1 MIPNIKPRFK
11 NIQIKSERIV
21 LPNRGKVNNELCL
34 ILEKY
39 YEKFVKKKLKLL

>member
-1 MIPNIKPRFK
+1 MPNIKPQFK